1 MARQTR
7 ATRHPAYDLFEAR
20 SQAAERMLGNPTTPL
35 FSISD
40 FISLELYQARAFDT
54 SATSWRSSTSLG
66 SSALRNT
73 LLLVMPADV
82 RFFSFPLLTHSGVC
96 GFVRRAKGCTMQ
108 VPSILRGE
116 SRTRLLQG
124 IAIGAVASM
133 VIGFS
138 WGGWVTGGA
147 ATKLADERADTA
159 VVAALTPICVEKF
172 MQNSDAKA
180 NLAALQK
187 ISTNWEQGQYLEK
200 GGWATRPGATSS
212 DYHLARACAE
222 KLVQLKT
229 AAQ

>member
-1 MARQTR
+1 
-7 ATRHPAYDLFEAR
+7 
-20 SQAAERMLGNPTTPL
+20 
-35 FSISD
+35 
-40 FISLELYQARAFDT
+40 
-54 SATSWRSSTSLG
+54 
-66 SSALRNT
+66 
-73 LLLVMPADV
+73 
-82 RFFSFPLLTHSGVC
+82 
-96 GFVRRAKGCTMQ
+96 MQ

-124 IAIGAVASM
+124 VAIGAVASM

-147 ATKLADERADTA
+147 ATKLANERADTA

-172 MQNSDAKA
+172 LQNNDAKA
-180 NLAALQK
+180 NLATLQK
-187 ISTNWEQGQYLEK
+187 ISTNWEQGQYLEN

>member
-1 MARQTR
+1 
-7 ATRHPAYDLFEAR
+7 
-20 SQAAERMLGNPTTPL
+20 
-35 FSISD
+35 
-40 FISLELYQARAFDT
+40 
-54 SATSWRSSTSLG
+54 
-66 SSALRNT
+66 
-73 LLLVMPADV
+73 
-82 RFFSFPLLTHSGVC
+82 
-96 GFVRRAKGCTMQ
+96 MQ
-108 VPSILRGE
+108 VPSFLRGE
-116 SRTRLLQG
+116 SRTRLLQAV
-124 IAIGAVASM
+124 AIGAVASM

-172 MQNSDAKA
+172 LQNSDAKA

-187 ISTNWEQGQYLEK
+187 ISTNWEQGQYLEN
-200 GGWATRPGATSS
+200 GGWATRPGASSS